1 MAFPSWELDIELVS
15 NPDSGFLSSLLRCF
29 HPWFQRMWMSLM
41 MRQIS
46 SQNLTE
52 KYTHMVRSTISITL
66 DALGFLG
73 YEVLLRSKLGRGKKP
88 SKKITKVLIQKM
100 EVLLILLLYL
110 ILLFIW

>member
-1 MAFPSWELDIELVS
+1 
-15 NPDSGFLSSLLRCF
+15 
-29 HPWFQRMWMSLM
+29 MSLM

-52 KYTHMVRSTISITL
+52 KYTHMGRSTISITL
-66 DALGFLG
+66 DALRFLG

-88 SKKITKVLIQKM
+88 SKKITKVPIQKM

>member
-1 MAFPSWELDIELVS
+1 
-15 NPDSGFLSSLLRCF
+15 
-29 HPWFQRMWMSLM
+29 MSLM

-46 SQNLTE
+46 SQNLNE
-52 KYTHMVRSTISITL
+52 RYTHMGRSTISIIS

-73 YEVLLRSKLGRGKKP
+73 YEVFLRSKLGRGKKP
-88 SKKITKVLIQKM
+88 SKKRTKVPIKKM

>member
-1 MAFPSWELDIELVS
+1 
-15 NPDSGFLSSLLRCF
+15 
-29 HPWFQRMWMSLM
+29 MSLM

-46 SQNLTE
+46 SQNLNE
-52 KYTHMVRSTISITL
+52 RYTHMGRSTISIIS

-88 SKKITKVLIQKM
+88 SKKRTKVLIKKM

>member
-1 MAFPSWELDIELVS
+1 M
-15 NPDSGFLSSLLRCF
+15 G
-29 HPWFQRMWMSLM
+29 
-41 MRQIS
+41 
-46 SQNLTE
+46 
-52 KYTHMVRSTISITL
+52 RSTISIIS

-88 SKKITKVLIQKM
+88 SKKRTKVPIKKM